1 MDWTARPMSIRLTRE
16 VRFDIPTQLGAQES
30 LDFLR
35 SPSLALQEVGF
46 LTDVRVHPD
55 KRVTAELPVNAAF
68 FGKRTVRFNSQV
80 ENLPNGARLVSLP
93 SMDETAVVKVAGQA
107 TVVEGPNGAN
117 LQYDFQFELI
127 VHVPEPERWGGRALL
142 KMVEITADR
151 VLEKITAEFPE
162 AVRIAAQRHEAVH
175 AA

>member
-1 MDWTARPMSIRLTRE
+1 MSIRLTRE
-16 VRFDIPTQLGAQES
+16 VRFDIPTQLDAQES
-30 LDFLR
+30 LEFLR
-35 SPSLALQEVGF
+35 NPSLALQEVDF
-46 LTDVRVHPD
+46 LSRVLVHPD

-68 FGKRTVRFNSQV
+68 FGKRTVRFDSQV

-107 TVVEGPNGAN
+107 TVGDGAEGSI
-117 LQYDFQFELI
+117 LRYDFQFELI

-142 KMVEITADR
+142 KMVEFTADR
-151 VLEKITAEFPE
+151 MLEKITAEFPE
-162 AVRIAAQRHEAVH
+162 AVRVAAQRQEAVH